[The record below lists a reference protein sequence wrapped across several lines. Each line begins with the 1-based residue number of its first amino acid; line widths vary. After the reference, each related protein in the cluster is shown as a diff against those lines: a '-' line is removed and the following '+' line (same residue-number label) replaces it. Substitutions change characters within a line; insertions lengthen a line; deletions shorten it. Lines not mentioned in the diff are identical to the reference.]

1 MSKQVET
8 KNNKKLGSA
17 AGAGLFKITAGIFK
31 GAETNNSVLTY
42 SEWNKILKSFFVWKV
57 S

>member
-17 AGAGLFKITAGIFK
+17 AGAGLFKITVGIFK
-31 GAETNNSVLTY
+31 GVETNNSVLTY
-42 SEWNKILKSFFVWKV
+42 IVNGIKSSFVWKL

>member
-1 MSKQVET
+1 MPKQVET

-31 GAETNNSVLTY
+31 GVETNSVLTY
-42 SEWNKILKSFFVWKV
+42 LVNGIKF
-57 S
+57 